1 MSGIGPVGGI
11 TSSVQFAAEYG
22 ARVANLQKD
31 ALEQQGDLALQLI
44 NSASINGG
52 QSLDIRI

>member
-1 MSGIGPVGGI
+1 MSSIGSIGGI
-11 TSSVQFAAEYG
+11 TSGVQFAAEYG

-52 QSLDIRI
+52 QALDVRI